1 MSSAERTK
9 NDVFQQEA
17 LPHMDALYGTALRL
31 ARDREEAA
39 DLVQDTFVRAYTFFE
54 RFTVGTNCRAWLFR
68 IMHNLFINRYR
79 RRVREREALTPA
91 RQDLLCDNLVGR
103 ASLRAYRNPEPTLH
117 KRLLSEA
124 VVAALDELPDEFR
137 LAVVLAD
144 MQDFSYKEIA
154 SILDCPVGTV
164 MSRLYRGRRQ
174 LRERLLGHAIEQ
186 GVLPAS
192 AALEP
197 PQRRVGARKG

>member
-1 MSSAERTK
+1 MSSAERSMSQ
-9 NDVFQQEA
+9 VFQQEA

-31 ARDREEAA
+31 SRDPEEAA
-39 DLVQDTFVRAYTFFE
+39 DLVQDTFVRAYTFFH

-103 ASLRAYRNPEPTLH
+103 ASLRAYRNPEPGLH
-117 KRLLSEA
+117 RRLLSKA
-124 VVAALDELPDEFR
+124 VVEALDELPDEFR
-137 LAVVLAD
+137 LAVILAD

-154 SILDCPVGTV
+154 GILDCPVGTV
-164 MSRLYRGRRQ
+164 MSRIFRGRRQ

-186 GVLPAS
+186 GVLPPS
-192 AALEP
+192 AANEP
-197 PQRRVGARKG
+197 PRRKAGVRKR